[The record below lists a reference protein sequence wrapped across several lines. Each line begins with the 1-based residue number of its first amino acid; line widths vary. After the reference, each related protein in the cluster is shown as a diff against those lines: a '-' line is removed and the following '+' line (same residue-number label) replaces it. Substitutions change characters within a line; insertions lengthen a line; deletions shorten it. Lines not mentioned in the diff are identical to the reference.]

1 MRKLISLCLIVVLF
15 LCPLAVLASDVDATS
30 PTVSQTED
38 TTQLIAN
45 AKSGMLIE
53 ASTRKILFEK
63 NSHEQMAVASMT
75 KMMAQILILEAIENG
90 NLSWDEQITV
100 SSNAAGMGGSQ
111 IWLEP
116 NEVMSVRDL
125 MKGISMGS
133 ANDATV
139 ALAERLGGTEEGFV
153 AMMNEKAK
161 EMGLTETNFTNST
174 GLDEDNHYSSAHDMG
189 MIALELLKHEQI
201 LEFSSVYE
209 DYLRKDTANPFW
221 LVNTNKLIRTY
232 QGADGLKTGHT
243 DNALYCMAVTA
254 KKNNMR
260 LIAIVLGEADSK
272 VRNQETAALLD
283 YGFNLYQIQLVKA
296 KGEVLGELHVP
307 QGEKQDVEIVALQDI
322 GILAKKNEKVADYQT
337 ELQLSEVKLPLKVGD
352 VVGKVTL
359 KLNGEVVG
367 EYPVT
372 VKEDVNKTKLGT
384 LYWRILEKIFT
395 GESLS

>member
-53 ASTRKILFEK
+53 ASTGKILFEK

-133 ANDATV
+133 ANDAVVTKKQSQV
-139 ALAERLGGTEEGFV
+139 IEG
-153 AMMNEKAK
+153 
-161 EMGLTETNFTNST
+161 
-174 GLDEDNHYSSAHDMG
+174 
-189 MIALELLKHEQI
+189 
-201 LEFSSVYE
+201 
-209 DYLRKDTANPFW
+209 
-221 LVNTNKLIRTY
+221 
-232 QGADGLKTGHT
+232 
-243 DNALYCMAVTA
+243 
-254 KKNNMR
+254 
-260 LIAIVLGEADSK
+260 
-272 VRNQETAALLD
+272 
-283 YGFNLYQIQLVKA
+283 
-296 KGEVLGELHVP
+296 
-307 QGEKQDVEIVALQDI
+307 EII
-322 GILAKKNEKVADYQT
+322 I
-337 ELQLSEVKLPLKVGD
+337 
-352 VVGKVTL
+352 
-359 KLNGEVVG
+359 
-367 EYPVT
+367 
-372 VKEDVNKTKLGT
+372 
-384 LYWRILEKIFT
+384 
-395 GESLS
+395 

>member
-15 LCPLAVLASDVDATS
+15 LCPFAVLASDVDATS

-53 ASTRKILFEK
+53 ASTGKILFEK

-161 EMGLTETNFTNST
+161 EMGLTETNFMNST

-221 LVNTNKLIRTY
+221 LVNTNKVVFIFCN
-232 QGADGLKTGHT
+232 KI
-243 DNALYCMAVTA
+243 NYC
-254 KKNNMR
+254 
-260 LIAIVLGEADSK
+260 
-272 VRNQETAALLD
+272 
-283 YGFNLYQIQLVKA
+283 
-296 KGEVLGELHVP
+296 
-307 QGEKQDVEIVALQDI
+307 
-322 GILAKKNEKVADYQT
+322 
-337 ELQLSEVKLPLKVGD
+337 
-352 VVGKVTL
+352 
-359 KLNGEVVG
+359 
-367 EYPVT
+367 
-372 VKEDVNKTKLGT
+372 
-384 LYWRILEKIFT
+384 
-395 GESLS
+395 

>member
-1 MRKLISLCLIVVLF
+1 MRKLISLCLIGVLF

-38 TTQLIAN
+38 ITQLIAN

-53 ASTRKILFEK
+53 ASTGKILFEK

-161 EMGLTETNFTNST
+161 EMGLTETNFMNST

>member
-53 ASTRKILFEK
+53 ASTGKILFEK

-161 EMGLTETNFTNST
+161 EMGLTETNFMNST

-221 LVNTNKLIRTY
+221 LVNTNKVVFIFCN
-232 QGADGLKTGHT
+232 KI
-243 DNALYCMAVTA
+243 NYC
-254 KKNNMR
+254 
-260 LIAIVLGEADSK
+260 
-272 VRNQETAALLD
+272 
-283 YGFNLYQIQLVKA
+283 
-296 KGEVLGELHVP
+296 
-307 QGEKQDVEIVALQDI
+307 
-322 GILAKKNEKVADYQT
+322 
-337 ELQLSEVKLPLKVGD
+337 
-352 VVGKVTL
+352 
-359 KLNGEVVG
+359 
-367 EYPVT
+367 
-372 VKEDVNKTKLGT
+372 
-384 LYWRILEKIFT
+384 
-395 GESLS
+395 

>member
-53 ASTRKILFEK
+53 ASTGKILFEK

-161 EMGLTETNFTNST
+161 EMGLTETNFMNST

-209 DYLRKDTANPFW
+209 DY
-221 LVNTNKLIRTY
+221 
-232 QGADGLKTGHT
+232 
-243 DNALYCMAVTA
+243 
-254 KKNNMR
+254 
-260 LIAIVLGEADSK
+260 
-272 VRNQETAALLD
+272 
-283 YGFNLYQIQLVKA
+283 
-296 KGEVLGELHVP
+296 
-307 QGEKQDVEIVALQDI
+307 
-322 GILAKKNEKVADYQT
+322 
-337 ELQLSEVKLPLKVGD
+337 
-352 VVGKVTL
+352 
-359 KLNGEVVG
+359 
-367 EYPVT
+367 
-372 VKEDVNKTKLGT
+372 
-384 LYWRILEKIFT
+384 
-395 GESLS
+395 